1 MKKRFFII
9 ALCTVVVTGICIS
22 LIAVR
27 FAREQLFTDEI
38 EALSLWECDRV
49 WWQPKGRCMYLND
62 GTGMVCVEISDLD
75 YWPGD
80 CTTQHQVE

>member
-1 MKKRFFII
+1 MKKKLLII
-9 ALCTVVVTGICIS
+9 SLSTIITSICIT
-22 LIAVR
+22 LIVSK
-27 FAREQLFTDEI
+27 FAREQVYTDKT

-49 WWQPKGRCMYLND
+49 WWQPKGRCMDLND
-62 GTGMVCVEISDLD
+62 GTGKVCVEIFDFD